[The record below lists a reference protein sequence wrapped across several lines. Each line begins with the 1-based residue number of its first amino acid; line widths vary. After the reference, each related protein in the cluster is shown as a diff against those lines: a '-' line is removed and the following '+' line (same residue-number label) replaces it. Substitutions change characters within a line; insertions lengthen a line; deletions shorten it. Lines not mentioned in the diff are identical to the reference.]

1 MKIIIIHGAPA
12 VGKLTVA
19 QALAKKTGYMIL
31 HNHMTIDLAVQLF
44 PFGSTSFYRLIQKLR
59 LTILEEVA
67 KVGYTG
73 IIWTTGLPNNPEI
86 RTFYKKLD
94 KFMKRKGGSTHY
106 VHIVCDF
113 EEQKKRV
120 KNVSR
125 KKFGKPQTIEQLK
138 KTMREIDFTPGHLG
152 GSTLR
157 IDNTYLSPQK
167 VAEQI
172 MRHFRLH
179 RRSTK

>member
-19 QALAKKTGYMIL
+19 QALANKTGYVIL
-31 HNHMTIDLAVQLF
+31 HNHMTIDLAVQFF
-44 PFGSTSFYRLIQKLR
+44 PFGGSPFNRLIQKLR
-59 LTILEEVA
+59 FTLLKEAVKIKLS
-67 KVGYTG
+67 G
-73 IIWTTGLPNNPEI
+73 IILTTGLPNNPGI
-86 RTFYKKLD
+86 RTFYRKLD
-94 KFMKRKGGSTHY
+94 KFMKKKGGSTHY

-120 KNVSR
+120 RNVSR

-138 KTMREIDFTPGHLG
+138 KNMKEMDFTPGHLG
-152 GSTLR
+152 ESTLR
-157 IDNTYLSPQK
+157 IDNTHLSPQK

-172 MRHFRLH
+172 IKHFHLY